1 MNSVLLIIWRFRNAA
16 LGEWTLPLIKKR
28 VIKSVGVLVVG
39 LAAGGCTTINI
50 DQVRL
55 KETLDWQTG
64 DSMVV
69 LGRHQT
75 PEIQTEASLVSCIG
89 NKLKNGT
96 QDIQI
101 IPERLFVDEF
111 YPWFEARTAP
121 LRPKKLQKTLKEPLV
136 REKLRELRVK
146 YIVWVEGST
155 ERTGSSGSMSCSV
168 GPGGGGCF
176 GFGTWEDTSD
186 YETTIW
192 DVSTFEEV
200 GRVSTDAV
208 GTSYMPAFVVPI
220 PLLAQVEGDACNG
233 MGRQLVRFFNSS
245 DGNGLKVIKGGLKR
259 HQGAGL

>member
-1 MNSVLLIIWRFRNAA
+1 MNSYVPTKLRKSKRLLNNRQRSNHSQSRSASIFNCAKRASAI
-16 LGEWTLPLIKKR
+16 TLLLLT
-28 VIKSVGVLVVG
+28 S
-39 LAAGGCTTINI
+39 ACTTINI

-55 KETLDWQTG
+55 KDTVEWEKG
-64 DSMVV
+64 DAMVV

-89 NKLKNGT
+89 GKLQKGT
-96 QDIQI
+96 SDIRI
-101 IPERLFVDEF
+101 IGEREFVDAF

-121 LRPKKLQKTLKEPLV
+121 LRPAKLKKVLNEPLV
-136 REKLRELRVK
+136 AEKLQAMRVK
-146 YIVWVEGST
+146 YFVWVEGST
-155 ERTGSSGSMSCSV
+155 ETTNSAGSMTCSI

-192 DVSTFEEV
+192 DISTLEEV
-200 GRVSTDAV
+200 GRVSTEAV

-233 MGRQLVRFFNSS
+233 MGRQLVRFFNKS
-245 DGNGLKVIKGGLKR
+245 DGDGLKTLK
-259 HQGAGL
+259 